1 MMPVKIEGENGTVEM
16 KVPAELLERMA
27 REGGGLAAVSTD
39 DGLLLTTLDH
49 ARYLEQ
55 RALGMEFLA
64 DYAETFRDLAK

>member
-27 REGGGLAAVSTD
+27 REGGLAAVSTD
-39 DGLLLTTLDH
+39 DGLLLTTRDH